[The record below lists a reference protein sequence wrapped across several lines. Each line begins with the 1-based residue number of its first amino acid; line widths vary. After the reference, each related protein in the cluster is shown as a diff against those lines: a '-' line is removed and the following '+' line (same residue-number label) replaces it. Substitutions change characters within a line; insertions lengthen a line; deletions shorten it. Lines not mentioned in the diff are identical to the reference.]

1 MQKRV
6 TARDVA
12 EAAGVSR
19 TTVSFVLNDVPGMRI
34 SEDTRQRVLQAA
46 QQLGYQPNISA
57 QRLVTGQTR
66 ILAYVERQ
74 TPERAFADAFL
85 PQVLRGVH
93 DAASGSNYEVLFA
106 PIPLENGA
114 NRCARLLR
122 GGHVDGLIL
131 SGPRSDD
138 LELRQL
144 LEDDAPI
151 VLQGHWPGVSVAS
164 VDVDNTTAARM
175 ATEHLI
181 HLGHKH
187 IGMIVHAPLA
197 YTAAAARL
205 QGYQESV
212 EAAGLPDSVDCIA
225 LADFTPASGEAA
237 MEELLQR
244 KVMPTGVFAGSDTV
258 AIGAMR
264 AAKRK
269 GYCIPQ
275 DIAFVGFDDI
285 PMAVYHDPPLT
296 SVRLPAYGIG
306 WAAADLLLRL
316 IGKDDVHDCNILL
329 KSELIIRASCG
340 ALLEGRTNR

>member
-205 QGYQESV
+205 QGYQGSV
-212 EAAGLPDSVDCIA
+212 KAAGLPDSVDCIA

-237 MEELLQR
+237 MEELLQC

-329 KSELIIRASCG
+329 KSELIIRA
-340 ALLEGRTNR
+340 